1 MGWKRA
7 LLLAG
12 TRVRVRELYYTPT
25 NQPIQL
31 DLPPKPLVTPRDSR
45 NTQRPPS
52 SYCALSEVAKI
63 PAKWRFPVAFGVAL
77 VCYDPDRPELIGGPS
92 RTAADEWMRFV
103 DRRTK
108 KPELTFARA

>member
-1 MGWKRA
+1 MNLGWRHA

-25 NQPIQL
+25 TKPVQL

-63 PAKWRFPVAFGVAL
+63 PGKWRLPGAFGVAPVML
-77 VCYDPDRPELIGGPS
+77 
-92 RTAADEWMRFV
+92 
-103 DRRTK
+103 
-108 KPELTFARA
+108 